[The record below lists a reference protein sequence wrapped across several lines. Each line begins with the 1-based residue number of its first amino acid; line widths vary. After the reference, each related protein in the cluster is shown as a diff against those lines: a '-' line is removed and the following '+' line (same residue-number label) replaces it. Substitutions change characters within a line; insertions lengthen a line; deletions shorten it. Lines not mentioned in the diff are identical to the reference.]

1 MKNDFARTLV
11 TRDELDSD
19 GKIKKKKKERSRCG
33 HNFDEKRNGS
43 VQVAEDDELRNVLT
57 QTQAE
62 ISQRET
68 SIEAD
73 RSLSKE
79 IASVLTSLDL
89 KVMNVVRFLLKT
101 ERPKGVMFS
110 VVVCCH
116 GGDSPPTPHYF

>member
-1 MKNDFARTLV
+1 M
-11 TRDELDSD
+11 
-19 GKIKKKKKERSRCG
+19 
-33 HNFDEKRNGS
+33 
-43 VQVAEDDELRNVLT
+43 QVAEDDELRNVLT